1 MRLVRCSALI
11 SLLIFPTAGT
21 LRGQAPTAPD
31 VAPFVSLSAPVFV
44 LNHVRVIDGTGGAVK
59 EDQSVVVANGKI
71 VSVGPAASTAV
82 PTGAQVLDRSGYTVI
97 PGLVGM
103 HDHLYYTDSI
113 SVQRRAGR
121 LEQPGLFVAEVPY
134 TAPRMYLAAGVTTL
148 RTTGSLEPYT
158 DLKVK
163 QRINANIMPGPAIDA
178 TAPYLEGAPTP
189 FAQMHELTGPDDARR
204 LVDYWAAEGMT
215 SYKAYMNITREEL
228 GAAIQAVH
236 ARQLKLTGH
245 LCSVTWP
252 EAIALGID
260 DLEHGPVFADT
271 EFVADKKP
279 DVCPRGGGEAAWAKQ
294 DVNGA
299 AVQELIRNLVSHHVA
314 VTSTLPVFE
323 ASVPGRPKLQRRVLD
338 AMSAESA
345 QSYLTARANVAMNS
359 PMPALMRKEMD
370 FEVAFFK
377 AGGLLLAG
385 PDPTGN
391 GGVLPGFGD
400 QREVELLVEAG
411 LTPAEAIQVAT
422 ENGAKYLGRDDRIG
436 TVAAGKQADLVLIK
450 GDPSKDIAD
459 IENVE
464 TVFKSGVGYDSAR
477 LLDAVRGQVGIR

>member
-215 SYKAYMNITREEL
+215 SYKAYMNITRDEL
-228 GAAIQAVH
+228 RAAIDAAH
-236 ARQLKLTGH
+236 AHHLKLTGH

-260 DLEHGPVFADT
+260 DLEHGPVFTDT
-271 EFVADKKP
+271 EFVLDKKP
-279 DVCPRGGGEAAWAKQ
+279 DLCPSDGRAAWLKV
-294 DVNGA
+294 DVNGEG
-299 AVQELIRNLVSHHVA
+299 VQALIRNLVSHHVA
-314 VTSTLPVFE
+314 VTSTLPVME
-323 ASVPGRPKLQRRVLD
+323 ASVPGRPKLQRRTLD
-338 AMSAESA
+338 AMSEEAA
-345 QSYLTARANVAMNS
+345 RSYLTARAMIPQDS
-359 PMPALMRKEMD
+359 PMGALLRKEMD
-370 FEVAFFK
+370 FEHAFAK

-391 GGVLPGFGD
+391 GGTLPGFGD
-400 QREVELLVEAG
+400 QREIELLVEAG
-411 LTPAEAIQVAT
+411 FTPIEAIQIGT
-422 ENGAKYLGRDDRIG
+422 MNGAIYLGRQDRIG
-436 TVAAGKQADLVLIK
+436 TVAPGKQADLVLIK
-450 GDPSKDIAD
+450 GDPARQIDD

-464 TVFKSGVGYDSAR
+464 TVFKAGVGYDSKK
-477 LLDAVRGQVGIR
+477 LIDSVRGQVGIR